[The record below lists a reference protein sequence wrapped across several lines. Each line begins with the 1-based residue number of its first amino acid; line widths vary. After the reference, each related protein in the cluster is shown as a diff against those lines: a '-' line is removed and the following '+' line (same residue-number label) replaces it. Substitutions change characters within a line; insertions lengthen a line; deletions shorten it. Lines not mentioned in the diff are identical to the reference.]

1 MSSIGIN
8 TNKTFMRQVAS
19 IFIQLCSITIVARGL
34 GVEGNGL
41 YALAILLP
49 TFMAMF
55 LSIGLTS
62 SNIYFVAK
70 KEFSLSTIYTT
81 TISMGVIIVT
91 IGLTCGFLLVKLY
104 RDIIFPNIP
113 FEVLTIALFIF
124 PFSLM
129 NTFQLSFLQAIE
141 DFSTYNIVSLV
152 QPIVFLF
159 MIYSLYIFDL
169 LNLKNTVLS
178 SLISPL
184 FVLVISTFYV
194 VKKGYAFKLS
204 NYSGIY
210 MKRSLSYGLRSHMSN
225 LVAFV
230 NYRADIFLLS
240 LLATPISVGL
250 YHVAVQIVERLWI
263 LSQVMN
269 AVLFPQFVALHQ
281 EDVKRVELIAKA
293 FKVVI
298 ILTLVASLLLSIFG
312 YYAIGLFF
320 GEDFLDAYYAILF
333 LIPGVVFGAGSKIL
347 GNAIAAKGK
356 PEINMYT
363 SVFAMVL
370 NIILNIFLIPE
381 YGFIGA
387 AIATSISY
395 TANSIL
401 KVWIVN
407 RIENSFYF
415 NYLYLKKDDFYYIYM
430 KIITIINK
438 RSQ

>member
-1 MSSIGIN
+1 
-8 TNKTFMRQVAS
+8 
-19 IFIQLCSITIVARGL
+19 
-34 GVEGNGL
+34 
-41 YALAILLP
+41 
-49 TFMAMF
+49 
-55 LSIGLTS
+55 
-62 SNIYFVAK
+62 
-70 KEFSLSTIYTT
+70 
-81 TISMGVIIVT
+81 MGVIIVT

-269 AVLFPQFVALHQ
+269 AVLFPRVVALHQ